1 MSNKTDFERQLMA
14 LDQSKLTLFLLGTIE
29 MYLEYIEVHGHSKES
44 AKWAAIREMTEGT
57 AAMIE
62 LDDEGA
68 L

>member
-1 MSNKTDFERQLMA
+1 
-14 LDQSKLTLFLLGTIE
+14 
-29 MYLEYIEVHGHSKES
+29 VHGHSKES